1 MARILRAEWQGLAT
15 GMDGVFA
22 GVDGYQVIRFITGW
36 SRHQRIGFYSLVAC
50 TTVWSAS
57 SNIVGSFLPRFC
69 ALLSMPEQAFS
80 LK

>member
-36 SRHQRIGFYSLVAC
+36 TAGATPVLAAIVA
-50 TTVWSAS
+50 
-57 SNIVGSFLPRFC
+57 FR
-69 ALLSMPEQAFS
+69 
-80 LK
+80 